1 MKKAF
6 KMLTFAVNVN
16 FNGLDR
22 DRKKNDTFKS
32 RMKKVKSV
40 YFEKAN
46 CKEAVVRKCSLE

>member
-6 KMLTFAVNVN
+6 KILTFAVNVN

-46 CKEAVVRKCSLE
+46 CKEAALRKCSLE

>member
-6 KMLTFAVNVN
+6 KILTFAVNVN

-22 DRKKNDTFKS
+22 DRKKSDTFKS

-40 YFEKAN
+40 YSEKAN
-46 CKEAVVRKCSLE
+46 GKEAAVRKCSLE